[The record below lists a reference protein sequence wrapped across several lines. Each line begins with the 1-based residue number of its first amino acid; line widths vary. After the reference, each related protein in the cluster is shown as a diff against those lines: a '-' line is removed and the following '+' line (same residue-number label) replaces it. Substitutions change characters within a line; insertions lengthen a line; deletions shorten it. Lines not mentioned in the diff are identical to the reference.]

1 MAVWL
6 YANDINHMIMKLL
19 PLNDD
24 ATRDD
29 NDDIMS
35 LRSKDDDDD
44 DDDDDDEDDDDNVR
58 RARGLAHL
66 SGLGASAVPTVR
78 ASTSPAVPAS

>member
-1 MAVWL
+1 MFGDGL
-6 YANDINHMIMKLL
+6 ELSGY
-19 PLNDD
+19 PLHFYDFYSTCDD
-24 ATRDD
+24 YDD
-29 NDDIMS
+29 Y
-35 LRSKDDDDD
+35 DDDDG
-44 DDDDDDEDDDDNVR
+44 R

>member
-1 MAVWL
+1 M
-6 YANDINHMIMKLL
+6 NDG
-19 PLNDD
+19 DD
-24 ATRDD
+24 DD
-29 NDDIMS
+29 S
-35 LRSKDDDDD
+35 DDDDD
-44 DDDDDDEDDDDNVR
+44 DDGR

>member
-1 MAVWL
+1 MMEGAQGGWRTSVAL
-6 YANDINHMIMKLL
+6 VIMMRIMRMNDG
-19 PLNDD
+19 
-24 ATRDD
+24 
-29 NDDIMS
+29 
-35 LRSKDDDDD
+35 DDDDD
-44 DDDDDDEDDDDNVR
+44 DDDGR

>member
-1 MAVWL
+1 M
-6 YANDINHMIMKLL
+6 ND
-19 PLNDD
+19 
-24 ATRDD
+24 R
-29 NDDIMS
+29 
-35 LRSKDDDDD
+35 DDDDD
-44 DDDDDDEDDDDNVR
+44 DDDDDDGR

>member
-1 MAVWL
+1 MMEGAQGGWRTSVVL
-6 YANDINHMIMKLL
+6 MIMMRMMRM
-19 PLNDD
+19 NDG
-24 ATRDD
+24 DD
-29 NDDIMS
+29 DDG
-35 LRSKDDDDD
+35 DDDDD
-44 DDDDDDEDDDDNVR
+44 GR